1 MSKKIEVIEQA
12 LVITDTLTSEVL
24 FDAPKSEFYYKVED
38 LDNDVISLYNINR
51 NRVTIPSKVRLED
64 SLDKDGIPYTKSSF
78 EDFARENLGFKG
90 AGKTSALS
98 TGEYLIGWQ
107 DFADSNTSESNPISQ
122 TNSGGGKILLT
133 NNNQGTLTD
142 GNTTYNAETTVKGVN
157 DLWSTTS
164 NTLTFKDT
172 GIEKNDVILIRVH
185 INISSSII
193 EQDFDVKLDFYDD
206 VDAGGN
212 FVFGF
217 KKQIHTETLS
227 AGVFREKQVDMKFFV
242 GESILNGSGT
252 ISLVGTKSFEASVIG
267 WNLTILKV
275 AR

>member
-122 TNSGGGKILLT
+122 TNSGGGEILLT